1 MCLYN
6 RGMRLLR
13 HGVYAERSEVLLAI
27 TEEKRPR
34 NDKQG
39 ASRSQIVTLNRREV
53 TMKELIPQ
61 ERIENKI
68 FVIRGQKVMLSM
80 HLAAL
85 YGVTTKVLLQAVKR
99 NIERFPEDFMFQ
111 LTWKETDSLRSQIVT
126 LKNVARRGKH
136 LKYLP
141 YAFAEQGV
149 AMLSSVLRSKRAI
162 QVNIAI
168 MRAFVKIR
176 LFLST
181 HKELARKL
189 EELEKK
195 TAKHDTEIQAIFN
208 AIKQLMTRPKPKRK
222 PQIGFRPDPNW

>member
-6 RGMRLLR
+6 RGVRLLR
-13 HGVYAERSEVLLAI
+13 HGVYAERSEALLAI

-126 LKNVARRGKH
+126 LKNVTIRGKH
-136 LKYLP
+136 IKYLP
-141 YAFAEQGV
+141 YAFAEQ
-149 AMLSSVLRSKRAI
+149 
-162 QVNIAI
+162 
-168 MRAFVKIR
+168 
-176 LFLST
+176 
-181 HKELARKL
+181 
-189 EELEKK
+189 
-195 TAKHDTEIQAIFN
+195 
-208 AIKQLMTRPKPKRK
+208 
-222 PQIGFRPDPNW
+222 